1 MVALNAPPASPNVAP
16 PNTQSPQILSSP
28 NSRSLQQLQQWARM
42 GMRQPGGLATSG
54 LPGSWPTAGFASAMP
69 ALSQNPLQQGN
80 QQAMIAA
87 LQGQR

>member
-1 MVALNAPPASPNVAP
+1 
-16 PNTQSPQILSSP
+16 
-28 NSRSLQQLQQWARM
+28 M